1 MVVINHVG
9 NSEKLS
15 KVIANKLKNLSYSN
29 FQKLLRKK
37 DIKINGKRI
46 NSDVE
51 VNSGDEIMVYATDDM
66 LEFKKKDFDIAYQDK
81 NILVVDKAA
90 GIEVVS
96 VSDKNNLENIVNDYL
111 KSSNEKAVAVH
122 RIDRNTRGLVVFAKT
137 ETAEKELL
145 SAFKNH
151 EIRKIYHAL
160 VVGDLSG
167 ADTLTAFIKVDK
179 EKAISQISNTK
190 KPGYDKIITKYKVI
204 DEFGDSTLLEI
215 EIVTGK
221 THQIRAHMAHIG
233 HPLVG
238 DGKYGLNEN
247 NRKFKEKKQ
256 MLIAKKIVFE
266 FKPQSSLYYLNG
278 KSIVSRQ
285 SLN

>member
-1 MVVINHVG
+1 MIVINHVG

-15 KVIANKLKNLSYSN
+15 KVISNKLKNLSYSN

-81 NILVVDKAA
+81 NILVVDKVA

-96 VSDKNNLENIVNDYL
+96 VSDKNNLENLVNDYL

-122 RIDRNTRGLVVFAKT
+122 RIDRNTRGLVIFAKT

-145 SAFKNH
+145 LAFKNH

-179 EKAISQISNTK
+179 EKAISHILNSK
-190 KPGYDKIITKYKVI
+190 KAGYDKIITKYKVI
-204 DEFGDSTLLEI
+204 DEFGDSTLLEV

-238 DGKYGLNEN
+238 DGKYGLNSH

-256 MLIAKKIVFE
+256 MLIAKKIIFE

>member
-15 KVIANKLKNLSYSN
+15 RIVARNIKNLSYSN

-37 DIKINGKRI
+37 DIKINGKRVNI
-46 NSDVE
+46 DTE
-51 VNSGDEIMVYATDDM
+51 VVDGDEILVYATDDM
-66 LEFKKKDFDIAYQDK
+66 LEFKKKEIDVVYQDK
-81 NILVVDKAA
+81 NILVVDKSA
-90 GIEVVS
+90 GIETVS
-96 VSDKNNLENIVNDYL
+96 VSDKNNLESIVNEHL

-122 RIDRNTRGLVVFAKT
+122 RIDRNTRGLVIFAKT
-137 ETAEKELL
+137 EIAEKELL
-145 SAFKNH
+145 LAFKNH

-160 VVGDLSG
+160 VVGDMSG
-167 ADTLTAFIKVDK
+167 SDTLTAFIKVDK
-179 EKAISQISNTK
+179 EKAISHISNIK
-190 KPGYDKIITKYKVI
+190 KTGFDKIITKYKVL
-204 DEFGDSTLLEI
+204 DEFGDSTLLEV

-238 DGKYGLNEN
+238 DGKYGLNSD

-256 MLIAKKIVFE
+256 MLLAKKIIFE

-278 KSIVSRQ
+278 KKIVSRQ
-285 SLN
+285 SLI